1 MPLARLS
8 VPAHLAPAKIRALAD
23 AVHEGLV
30 ETCGVPPNDRF
41 QLVST
46 YAREMM
52 FIDPTFPDVARTPD
66 ASIIEILFLEGRTID
81 QKKNLF
87 RRIADRA
94 VSAGFSGDDVM
105 IALTENAPV
114 DWSLGR
120 GLAFGDH
127 HAPMASPADSKCA
140 DGAASAV
147 RKSGYLHAAAL
158 RGATSSWPAM

>member
-8 VPAHLAPAKIRALAD
+8 VPADLAPAKIRALAD

-30 ETCGVPPNDRF
+30 ETCGVPPKDRF

-52 FIDPTFPDVARTPD
+52 FIDPTYPDVARTPD
-66 ASIIEILFLEGRTID
+66 ASIIEILFLQGRTID

-94 VSAGFSGDDVM
+94 VRAGFSGDDVM
-105 IALTENAPV
+105 ITLTENGPM
-114 DWSLGR
+114 DWSLGH

-127 HAPMASPADSKCA
+127 HAPIPSSLAST
-140 DGAASAV
+140 
-147 RKSGYLHAAAL
+147 R
-158 RGATSSWPAM
+158 

>member
-1 MPLARLS
+1 MPLARIS
-8 VPAHLAPAKIRALAD
+8 VPAHLTPDRIRALAD

-46 YAREMM
+46 YVREMM

-66 ASIIEILFLEGRTID
+66 AAIIEILFLEGRTIE
-81 QKKNLF
+81 QKQNLF

-94 VSAGFSGDDVM
+94 VRAGFSGDDVM
-105 IALTENAPV
+105 IALSENAPV

-120 GLAFGDH
+120 GRAFGDQ
-127 HAPMASPADSKCA
+127 HAPMVSSPA
-140 DGAASAV
+140 SA
-147 RKSGYLHAAAL
+147 R
-158 RGATSSWPAM
+158 

>member
-8 VPAHLAPAKIRALAD
+8 VPAHLAPARIRALAD

-46 YAREMM
+46 YVPEMM

-94 VSAGFSGDDVM
+94 VRAGFSGDDVM
-105 IALTENAPV
+105 ITLIENATV

-120 GLAFGDH
+120 GRAFGDH
-127 HAPMASPADSKCA
+127 HAPMAPNP
-140 DGAASAV
+140 V
-147 RKSGYLHAAAL
+147 P
-158 RGATSSWPAM
+158 TP

>member
-8 VPAHLAPAKIRALAD
+8 VPAHLAPARIRALAD

-46 YAREMM
+46 YAPEMM
-52 FIDPTFPDVARTPD
+52 FIDPTFPDVVRTPD

-81 QKKNLF
+81 QKQNLF

-105 IALTENAPV
+105 IVLSENAPV
-114 DWSLGR
+114 DWSLGHGR
-120 GLAFGDH
+120 AFGDH
-127 HAPMASPADSKCA
+127 HA
-140 DGAASAV
+140 
-147 RKSGYLHAAAL
+147 
-158 RGATSSWPAM
+158 AMVSR

>member
-8 VPAHLAPAKIRALAD
+8 VPAHLPPARIRALAD

-30 ETCGVPPNDRF
+30 ETCGVPSSDRF

-46 YAREMM
+46 YAPEMM
-52 FIDPTFPDVARTPD
+52 FIDPIFPDVARTPD
-66 ASIIEILFLEGRTID
+66 ASIIEILFLQGRTTD

-94 VSAGFSGDDVM
+94 VTAGFSGDDVM
-105 IALTENAPV
+105 IALIENAPA

-120 GLAFGDH
+120 GRAFGDH
-127 HAPMASPADSKCA
+127 HVPV
-140 DGAASAV
+140 AASAAST
-147 RKSGYLHAAAL
+147 R
-158 RGATSSWPAM
+158 

>member
-1 MPLARLS
+1 MPLARIS
-8 VPAHLAPAKIRALAD
+8 VPAHLTPARIRALAD

-46 YAREMM
+46 YAPEMM

-66 ASIIEILFLEGRTID
+66 ASIIEILFLEGRTIEH
-81 QKKNLF
+81 KRNLF

-94 VSAGFSGDDVM
+94 VRAGFSGDDVM
-105 IALTENAPV
+105 IALSENAPV

-120 GLAFGDH
+120 GRAFGNH
-127 HAPMASPADSKCA
+127 HAPM
-140 DGAASAV
+140 
-147 RKSGYLHAAAL
+147 
-158 RGATSSWPAM
+158 TSSVTSTR